1 MAATETTRLRAG
13 QPDSAILSLVVI
25 LVVLGLIT
33 VYSASFALGDL
44 EYGNAY
50 YFVARQALWAVIGV
64 GLLIVLMRMDYRRLR
79 PLSPLI
85 MLAALLGLA
94 AVLVPGIGVD
104 RYGATR
110 WIALGPLP
118 PVQPS
123 EFAKLAL
130 IIYVSAWLSG
140 KQRNV
145 RSFAAGF
152 VPFVLMVGLVAGLVM
167 AEPDM
172 GTTII
177 IVLTT
182 ITLFF
187 MAGGALTHLIA
198 LLSIGGVAASFLV
211 LSGGYRMD
219 RLFAFISPEAD
230 PSGRGFHI
238 LQLLIALGSGGVTG
252 LGIGASRQKFFYVP
266 SAHTDGVFAIIG
278 EEMGFIGAVFVILLF
293 AFLVYRGIRVMV
305 NAPDNFGALLAIGV
319 TSWIGYQA
327 IINIGGITRSI
338 PMTGVPLPFLS
349 FGGSALAATLA
360 GIGILLSVSR
370 YGRGQSS
377 QKERLPRRR
386 VNRRLGRESA

>member
-25 LVVLGLIT
+25 LVILGLIT

-44 EYGNAY
+44 EYGNPY
-50 YFVARQALWAVIGV
+50 YFVTRQALWAVIGV
-64 GLLIVLMRMDYRRLR
+64 GLLVVFMRMDYRLLR

-104 RYGATR
+104 RYGASR

-118 PVQPS
+118 PIQPS

-130 IIYVSAWLSG
+130 IIYVSAWLSSRE
-140 KQRNV
+140 RNV

-182 ITLFF
+182 VTLFF
-187 MAGGALTHLIA
+187 MAGGALTHLLA
-198 LLSIGGVAASFLV
+198 LLSIGGVAASFLIV
-211 LSGGYRMD
+211 SGGYRMD

-278 EEMGFIGAVFVILLF
+278 EEMGFVGAVLVILLF
-293 AFLVYRGIRVMV
+293 AFLMYRGIRVMV

-360 GIGILLSVSR
+360 GVGILLSVSR

-386 VNRRLGRESA
+386 ANRRLRREPA

>member
-79 PLSPLI
+79 SLSPLI

-130 IIYVSAWLSG
+130 IIYVSAWLSS

-172 GTTII
+172 GTTVI

-293 AFLVYRGIRVMV
+293 AFLVYRGIRVMI

-386 VNRRLGRESA
+386 ANRRLGREPA

>member
-13 QPDSAILSLVVI
+13 QPDSAILTLVAI
-25 LVVLGLIT
+25 LVILGLIT

-44 EYGNAY
+44 EYGNPY
-50 YFVARQALWAVIGV
+50 YFVTRQALWAVIGV
-64 GLLIVLMRMDYRRLR
+64 GLLVVFMRTDYRLLR

-85 MLAALLGLA
+85 MMAALLGLA

-104 RYGATR
+104 RYGASR

-118 PVQPS
+118 PMQPS

-130 IIYVSAWLSG
+130 IIYVSAWLSSRE
-140 KQRNV
+140 RNV

-187 MAGGALTHLIA
+187 MAGGALTHLVA
-198 LLSIGGVAASFLV
+198 LISIGGVAASFLL

-238 LQLLIALGSGGVTG
+238 LQLLIALGSGGITG

-278 EEMGFIGAVFVILLF
+278 EEMGFIGAVLVILLF
-293 AFLVYRGIRVMV
+293 AFLVYRGIRVML

-349 FGGSALAATLA
+349 FGGSALAATMA

-386 VNRRLGRESA
+386 ANRRMGREPA

>member
-64 GLLIVLMRMDYRRLR
+64 GLLIVLMRTDYRRLR

-104 RYGATR
+104 RYGASR

-187 MAGGALTHLIA
+187 MAGGALTHLFA

-278 EEMGFIGAVFVILLF
+278 EELGFIGAVFVILLF
-293 AFLVYRGIRVMV
+293 AFLVYRGIRVMI

>member
-25 LVVLGLIT
+25 LVILGLIT

-44 EYGNAY
+44 EYGNPY
-50 YFVARQALWAVIGV
+50 YFATRQALWAVIGV
-64 GLLIVLMRMDYRRLR
+64 GLLVVFMRMDYRLLR

-85 MLAALLGLA
+85 MMAALLGLA

-104 RYGATR
+104 RYGASR

-118 PVQPS
+118 PMQPS

-130 IIYVSAWLSG
+130 IIYVSAWLSSRE
-140 KQRNV
+140 RNV

-187 MAGGALTHLIA
+187 MAGGALTHLVA
-198 LLSIGGVAASFLV
+198 LISIGGVAASFLL

-238 LQLLIALGSGGVTG
+238 LQLLIALGSGGITG

-278 EEMGFIGAVFVILLF
+278 EEMGFIGAVLVILLF
-293 AFLVYRGIRVMV
+293 AFLVYRGIRVML

-349 FGGSALAATLA
+349 FGGSALAATMA

-386 VNRRLGRESA
+386 ANRRMGREPA

>member
-25 LVVLGLIT
+25 LVILGLIT

-44 EYGNAY
+44 EYGNPY
-50 YFVARQALWAVIGV
+50 YFATRQALWAVIGA
-64 GLLIVLMRMDYRRLR
+64 GLLVVFMRMDYRLLR

-85 MLAALLGLA
+85 MMAALLGLA

-104 RYGATR
+104 RYGASR

-118 PVQPS
+118 PMQPS

-130 IIYVSAWLSG
+130 IIYVSAWLSSRE
-140 KQRNV
+140 RNV

-187 MAGGALTHLIA
+187 MAGGALTHLVA
-198 LLSIGGVAASFLV
+198 LISIGGVAASFLL

-238 LQLLIALGSGGVTG
+238 LQLLIALGSGGITG

-278 EEMGFIGAVFVILLF
+278 EEMGFIGAVLVILLF
-293 AFLVYRGIRVMV
+293 AFLVYRGIRVML

-349 FGGSALAATLA
+349 FGGSALAATMA

-386 VNRRLGRESA
+386 ANRRMGREPA

>member
-50 YFVARQALWAVIGV
+50 YFVARQALWTVIGV
-64 GLLIVLMRMDYRRLR
+64 GLLVVLMRMDYRRLR
-79 PLSPLI
+79 SLSPLI

-104 RYGATR
+104 RYGASR

-187 MAGGALTHLIA
+187 MAGGALTHLFA